1 MTDFVRHDSRPGV
14 RGGWKLTARTTS
26 RRSTPFSEAT
36 IGRARLPPSSRPD
49 RRTRSGGRSG
59 LPPRR
64 RRPSRPEAR
73 PGDRGRSGTALADR
87 LAVGLGRER
96 RPAVAVRI
104 RAGVRSLSGHRTC
117 GVSATYRLH
126 RRVPLGI
133 EFMIRKTRGR
143 GRAAGSNPANNSAWR
158 PVSSTER
165 LSPAEVS
172 RRWRRRS
179 AGRRETFG
187 SAIWGPNG
195 WWRPTGPV
203 MAPIRARYG
212 RSRPR
217 FHSVSRPG

>member
-1 MTDFVRHDSRPGV
+1 MSNCYGLNDLGVLAPVLGGGDRPAPAAAIIPSRPQNSI
-14 RGGWKLTARTTS
+14 RRAIRAAAGWQ
-26 RRSTPFSEAT
+26 
-36 IGRARLPPSSRPD
+36 RASH
-49 RRTRSGGRSG
+49 
-59 LPPRR
+59 
-64 RRPSRPEAR
+64 PEAR
-73 PGDRGRSGTALADR
+73 PGDRGCSGTALAGH

-104 RAGVRSLSGHRTC
+104 RAAVRSLSGHRIC

-143 GRAAGSNPANNSAWR
+143 GRATGSNPANISAWR

-179 AGRRETFG
+179 AGRRETTG

-217 FHSVSRPG
+217 FHSVPRPG